1 MVKMGLSAE
10 APKVSQCCWSQRLF
24 RKKMS
29 IREVKIVFLGSS
41 GVGKTS
47 LVRSFVTK
55 QFTPNVDTTI
65 GASYLTKVMR
75 VDGVGKTEEYEG
87 VTQIVKVSLSQLTG
101 LVNLKVLLGGNFE
114 DSNLLNLPYIEIS
127 SDPKAPHAHV
137 SQFNVWDTAGQ
148 EKYESLTSMYYRNT
162 DAAVLVYDVMD
173 SQSFKKLKHWANV
186 LKNNLDRKVALIAVG
201 NKVDLLNGDDGNRAV
216 EAEEV
221 NEVVASIGA
230 SYVETSAKDNIEV
243 DEAFKRI
250 VHLLPP
256 LEADNSDED
265 QIKLQLGGS
274 GSGNGA
280 GCC

>member
-1 MVKMGLSAE
+1 MLSQIFRARGTCEGNQLRGEFSQLRERGKEVWKLDRSEFTRCLVALFYSPMTFSGFLWTFSRGILDSHQRTLLAEKVREGVWSVSRSVVDVKMGLSAE

-114 DSNLLNLPYIEIS
+114 DSI
-127 SDPKAPHAHV
+127 
-137 SQFNVWDTAGQ
+137 
-148 EKYESLTSMYYRNT
+148 YY
-162 DAAVLVYDVMD
+162 
-173 SQSFKKLKHWANV
+173 SK
-186 LKNNLDRKVALIAVG
+186 I
-201 NKVDLLNGDDGNRAV
+201 
-216 EAEEV
+216 
-221 NEVVASIGA
+221 
-230 SYVETSAKDNIEV
+230 
-243 DEAFKRI
+243 
-250 VHLLPP
+250 
-256 LEADNSDED
+256 
-265 QIKLQLGGS
+265 
-274 GSGNGA
+274 
-280 GCC
+280 

>member
-1 MVKMGLSAE
+1 MTFSGFLWTFSRGILDSHQRTLLAEKGVWSMVKMGLSAE

-114 DSNLLNLPYIEIS
+114 DSI
-127 SDPKAPHAHV
+127 
-137 SQFNVWDTAGQ
+137 
-148 EKYESLTSMYYRNT
+148 YY
-162 DAAVLVYDVMD
+162 
-173 SQSFKKLKHWANV
+173 SK
-186 LKNNLDRKVALIAVG
+186 I
-201 NKVDLLNGDDGNRAV
+201 
-216 EAEEV
+216 
-221 NEVVASIGA
+221 
-230 SYVETSAKDNIEV
+230 
-243 DEAFKRI
+243 
-250 VHLLPP
+250 
-256 LEADNSDED
+256 
-265 QIKLQLGGS
+265 
-274 GSGNGA
+274 
-280 GCC
+280 

>member
-1 MVKMGLSAE
+1 MFGCALLLTNDLLRLSLDFFARHPGLSPKDSLAEKGVWSMVKMGLSAE

-114 DSNLLNLPYIEIS
+114 DSIYYSHTLKFPLTQKLPTRMRRSSTSGTPPDKRSTNLSPRCITEIRMLLFWFTMLWTV
-127 SDPKAPHAHV
+127 KV
-137 SQFNVWDTAGQ
+137 SR
-148 EKYESLTSMYYRNT
+148 S
-162 DAAVLVYDVMD
+162 
-173 SQSFKKLKHWANV
+173 
-186 LKNNLDRKVALIAVG
+186 
-201 NKVDLLNGDDGNRAV
+201 
-216 EAEEV
+216 
-221 NEVVASIGA
+221 
-230 SYVETSAKDNIEV
+230 
-243 DEAFKRI
+243 
-250 VHLLPP
+250 
-256 LEADNSDED
+256 
-265 QIKLQLGGS
+265 
-274 GSGNGA
+274 
-280 GCC
+280 

>member
-1 MVKMGLSAE
+1 
-10 APKVSQCCWSQRLF
+10 
-24 RKKMS
+24 MS

-87 VTQIVKVSLSQLTG
+87 VTQIVK
-101 LVNLKVLLGGNFE
+101 
-114 DSNLLNLPYIEIS
+114 
-127 SDPKAPHAHV
+127 
-137 SQFNVWDTAGQ
+137 FNVWDTAGQ